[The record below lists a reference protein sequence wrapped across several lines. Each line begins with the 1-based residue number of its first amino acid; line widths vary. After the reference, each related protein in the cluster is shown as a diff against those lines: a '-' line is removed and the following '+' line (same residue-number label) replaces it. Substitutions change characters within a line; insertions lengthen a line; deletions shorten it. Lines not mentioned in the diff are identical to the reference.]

1 MSKKS
6 TAPRTTTTTKST
18 AAKTSRK
25 ASATRTKLPAASPEV
40 IEAMAPPAAIVEV
53 AIAQPEVQPEAQPEV
68 PEIIEAMAPPART
81 VTHEEL
87 TAMVRREAYLRAQRR
102 GFRNGNPFEDWVLA
116 EADVRATLANE
127 GVSLPVA

>member
-6 TAPRTTTTTKST
+6 TAPKTTTTTKST
-18 AAKTSRK
+18 ASKTSRK

-53 AIAQPEVQPEAQPEV
+53 AIAQPEAQPEV
-68 PEIIEAMAPPART
+68 SEIIEAMAPPART
-81 VTHEEL
+81 VTRDEL
-87 TAMVRREAYLRAQRR
+87 TALVRREAYLRAQRR

-116 EADVRATLANE
+116 EADVRAQLATE